1 MTDEKNTNEITYE
14 DGWQDASYPEYS
26 TPASNSESD
35 EILEKEAEKKPE
47 KAEKHRNAQVLVTA
61 QLIICILLA
70 LAALIIKTIGGDFY
84 SDARQWYY
92 GELNK
97 YIIAESSGEDYS
109 LSRLFGT
116 STDDEI

>member
-1 MTDEKNTNEITYE
+1 MTDEKNKNEITYE
-14 DGWQDASYPEYS
+14 DGWLDASYPEYS
-26 TPASNSESD
+26 TPTGNSESD
-35 EILEKEAEKKPE
+35 EIQEKEPE
-47 KAEKHRNAQVLVTA
+47 KNSERAKKHRNTQVLVTA

-84 SDARQWYY
+84 SNARQWYY

-97 YIIAESSGEDYS
+97 SIIAESSGEDYS
-109 LSRLFGT
+109 LSKLFGT